1 MRQKAD
7 FRENSIRV
15 RRFKCTPGYT
25 ISNPDLMMYIRKR
38 WKESRVLDT
47 LKRKHELKI
56 VKVCV
61 ACGNAI
67 TISQLLRFS
76 QFGFQLFQP
85 DFVADV
91 YR

>member
-1 MRQKAD
+1 
-7 FRENSIRV
+7 
-15 RRFKCTPGYT
+15 
-25 ISNPDLMMYIRKR
+25 MMYIRKR

-56 VKVCV
+56 SKVCFV
-61 ACGNAI
+61 WKHDNHD
-67 TISQLLRFS
+67 QLLRLS